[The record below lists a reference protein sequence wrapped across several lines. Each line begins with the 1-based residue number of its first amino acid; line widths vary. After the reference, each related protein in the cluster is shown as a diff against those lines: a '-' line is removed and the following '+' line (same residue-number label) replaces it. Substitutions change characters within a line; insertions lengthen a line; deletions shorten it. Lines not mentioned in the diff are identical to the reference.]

1 MVRGNAESDAAFTI
15 SATVAECESA
25 PLLPCAARWKS
36 PVGAFDAALLGDP
49 TITSWNVSNALTT
62 FYLSGSDAAAI
73 GGDLA
78 YDYGHRNA
86 LTGIGATPAQST
98 LGGATFASGAQ
109 ALQAPAT
116 LYSGTV
122 RLQ

>member
-1 MVRGNAESDAAFTI
+1 M
-15 SATVAECESA
+15 
-25 PLLPCAARWKS
+25 
-36 PVGAFDAALLGDP
+36 LGDP
-49 TITSWNVSNALTT
+49 TITSWNVSNALTS
-62 FYLSGSDAAAI
+62 FYLTGSDAAAI
-73 GGDLA
+73 GGDFA

-98 LGGATFASGAQ
+98 LGGATFGSGAQ